1 MKKTNFTSL
10 IKAIIL
16 PLVATCVLGLSS
28 CTSTTK
34 AGDVDADRS
43 QLMLISS
50 EQMEQSSKESYA
62 AVIEEA
68 ENAGT
73 LNTDATTTARV
84 RAIAQRLIEQT
95 GSFRDDAPSWDW
107 QVNVIKDN
115 TVNAWCMP
123 GGRIVVYTGIIETLD
138 LNDAQLAAVMGH
150 EIAHALREHSREQA
164 SQDAL
169 RKLGVSTVAEAMGM
183 GDLGINM
190 LDVASQY
197 TVSLP
202 FSRSHETEAD
212 EIGTELMARAGY
224 DPTEAVNIW
233 KKMAS
238 LSSNSIPEIMSTH
251 PSNESRIKNLQ
262 TISEKVYYLYEEAQ

>member
-16 PLVATCVLGLSS
+16 PLAATCVLGLSS